1 MEIETNSL
9 QIAMIGAGGK
19 QGEKNHCLKSW
30 EIQSKRLSVILA
42 GKSEKNKKHI
52 VTVQMRSRWSGETEW
67 KLQQCDK
74 RETQIHLV
82 LEGRE
87 QEAQKA
93 SSRVASKLIFAVILS
108 YDFRR
113 KWCMPFYIF
122 WLCLLRITVR
132 FFLASDLVL
141 FEHMAEL

>member
-1 MEIETNSL
+1 MLKMEIEPNSL
-9 QIAMIGAGGK
+9 QIAVMMAGGK
-19 QGEKNHCLKSW
+19 RRKKKKIPAWKAEK
-30 EIQSKRLSVILA
+30 IQSKRLSVILA
-42 GKSEKNKKHI
+42 GKSVKNKKHI

-93 SSRVASKLIFAVILS
+93 SSHIASKLIFAVILS
-108 YDFRR
+108 YNFRG
-113 KWCMPFYIF
+113 KWCVPFCIS
-122 WLCLLRITVR
+122 WLCLLRIALR
-132 FFLASDLVL
+132 FFLTRDLVP
-141 FEHMAEL
+141 F